1 MLIIIKTYQQHVGLE
16 AGALQLGGAR
26 KRSLEVEEDMH
37 GIPTETSNHRQK
49 CTVTSKKPVKY
60 LPTIDRKSEGKATV
74 NKKCKKMVIQPTRN
88 MRLQR

>member
-60 LPTIDRKSEGKATV
+60 LPTIDLPEKVREKL
-74 NKKCKKMVIQPTRN
+74 R
-88 MRLQR
+88 